1 MELNKGLKQYTYTR
15 EHLTK
20 HNLMKF
26 KDLSRRKFIAAITTS
41 TVAATFSNVLP
52 ATGSTGNSGKLAIL
66 GGTPVRMK
74 TWPKWPAMIADEK
87 LIESVV
93 KTTKSGI
100 WSRIQSPTG
109 TVATFEKEYASLM
122 GTQLCIGTGSGTQ
135 ALATS
140 VEAMDFG
147 PGDEIITSPYSDF
160 GTVSAILTSR
170 ALPVLVDL
178 DRDSFQLD
186 PDGIEKKINKNT
198 KAIIPVH
205 IMGMPCNMER
215 IMAIA
220 KKHNL
225 KVIEDACQANFAKY
239 QGKQLGTIGD
249 LGCFSFQA
257 SKQISCGEGGAIIG
271 NDAELMDRCF
281 TVQNHGTNRKGSNV
295 TIGPKYRM
303 NEFEGAVLMGQIA
316 GARERFERRNV
327 NAAYLDAKLNGFP
340 GLVPQK
346 KYPGTESSGYYK
358 YAMSYRKEH
367 FNNADRSKFLKALS
381 AEGINLSPYIARGF
395 HGEPWVD
402 EIIGLREYQA
412 MYSSSRLKRYR
423 EEMKMPVCDLV
434 CNEEMV
440 VLEGVASLLGTTR
453 DMDDVV
459 NAIMKVYENRDKL

>member
-1 MELNKGLKQYTYTR
+1 
-15 EHLTK
+15 
-20 HNLMKF
+20 MKF
-26 KDLSRRKFIAAITTS
+26 KDFTRRKFIAAVTTT
-41 TVAATFSNVLP
+41 TVATALSNVIP
-52 ATGSTGNSGKLAIL
+52 VMGSTSKNSGKLALL
-66 GGTPVRMK
+66 GGTPVRVK
-74 TWPKWPAMIADEK
+74 SWPKWPAMIADDK
-87 LIESVV
+87 LVESLM

-109 TVATFEKEYASLM
+109 TVATFEKEYARLM

-186 PDGIEKKINKNT
+186 PDEIEKKINKNT

-205 IMGMPCNMER
+205 IMGMPCNMEK
-215 IMAIA
+215 IMALA

-225 KVIEDACQANFAKY
+225 KVIEDACQANFSRY
-239 QGKQLGTIGD
+239 QGKQIGTIGD
-249 LGCFSFQA
+249 LGCYSFQA

-271 NDAELMDRCF
+271 NDVDLMDRCF
-281 TVQNHGTNRKGSNV
+281 TVQNHGTNKKGSNV

-316 GARERFERRNV
+316 GAKERFERRNS
-327 NAAYLDAKLNGFP
+327 NAAYLDSKLKGFK

-346 KYPGTESSGYYK
+346 KYEGTESSGYYK

-367 FNNADRSKFLKALS
+367 FNNADRGKFLKAVA

-395 HGEPWVD
+395 HSEPWID
-402 EIIGLREYQA
+402 EILALREYKA
-412 MYSSSRLKRYR
+412 MYSASRLKRYK
-423 EEMKMPVCDLV
+423 EEMTMPICDLV

-440 VLEGVASLLGTTR
+440 VLEGVASLLGTTQ
-453 DMDDVV
+453 DMDDVI

>member
-1 MELNKGLKQYTYTR
+1 
-15 EHLTK
+15 
-20 HNLMKF
+20 MKL
-26 KDLSRRKFIAAITTS
+26 KDLSRRSFISAVTTT
-41 TVAATFSNVLP
+41 TVATAFSNVLP
-52 ATGSTGNSGKLAIL
+52 AIGKTGNASQLAIL
-66 GGTPVRMK
+66 GGTPVRTK
-74 TWPKWPAMIADEK
+74 TWPKWPAMVVDDK
-87 LIESVV
+87 LFESVM

-109 TVATFEKEYASLM
+109 TVATFEKEYARLM

-186 PDGIEKKINKNT
+186 PDEIEKKINKNT

-215 IMAIA
+215 IMQIA
-220 KKHNL
+220 RKHNL
-225 KVIEDACQANFAKY
+225 KVIEDACQANFARY
-239 QGKQLGTIGD
+239 QGKQLGAIGD

-271 NDAELMDRCF
+271 NDEALMDRCF
-281 TVQNHGTNRKGSNV
+281 TVQNHGTNRKGFNV

-303 NEFEGAVLMGQIA
+303 NEFEGAVLMGQIS
-316 GARERFERRNV
+316 GAKERFERRNA
-327 NAAYLDAKLNGFP
+327 NAAYLDSKLKDFP
-340 GLVPQK
+340 GLRSQK
-346 KYPGTESSGYYK
+346 KYEGTESSGYYK

-367 FNNADRSKFLKALS
+367 FNNADRSKFLKAVA

-395 HGEPWVD
+395 HVEPWID
-402 EIIGLREYQA
+402 EIINLREYQA
-412 MYSSSRLKRYR
+412 MYSPSRLKRFK
-423 EEMKMPVCDLV
+423 EEMKMPNCDLV

-440 VLEGVASLLGTTR
+440 VLEGVASLLGTTQ
-453 DMDDVV
+453 DMDDVI

>member
-1 MELNKGLKQYTYTR
+1 LNQGFEQKFIPEYLD
-15 EHLTK
+15 K

-26 KDLSRRKFIAAITTS
+26 NDLSRRNFITAVTAT
-41 TVAATFSNVLP
+41 TVATAFSNVIP
-52 ATGSTGNSGKLAIL
+52 AFGNTRKNAGKLAIY
-66 GGTPVRMK
+66 GGTPVRVK
-74 TWPKWPAMIADEK
+74 VWPKWPAMIADEN
-87 LIESVV
+87 LIESVL

-109 TVATFEKEYASLM
+109 TVATFEKEYARLM

-186 PDGIEKKINKNT
+186 PEEIEKKINKNT

-220 KKHNL
+220 GKHNL

-239 QGKQLGTIGD
+239 QAKQLGTIGD

-271 NDAELMDRCF
+271 NDEVLMDRCF

-316 GARERFERRNV
+316 GARARFEKRNA
-327 NAAYLDAKLNGFP
+327 NAAYLDAKLKGFP

-402 EIIGLREYQA
+402 EILGLREYKA
-412 MYSSSRLKRYR
+412 LYSAARLKSYK

-440 VLEGVASLLGTTR
+440 VLEGVASLLGSTQ
-453 DMDDVV
+453 DMDDVI
-459 NAIMKVYENRDKL
+459 NAIMKVYDNRDKL

>member
-1 MELNKGLKQYTYTR
+1 
-15 EHLTK
+15 
-20 HNLMKF
+20 MKSE
-26 KDLSRRKFIAAITTS
+26 DLSRRRFIAAVTTT
-41 TVAATFSNVLP
+41 TVATAFSNVIPVL
-52 ATGSTGNSGKLAIL
+52 GSPTKTVQKLAIL
-66 GGTPVRMK
+66 GGTPVRAK
-74 TWPKWPAMIADEK
+74 VWPKWPAMIADDR
-87 LIESVV
+87 LMESII

-109 TVATFEKEYASLM
+109 TVATFEKEYAALM

-170 ALPVLVDL
+170 ALPVLADL

-186 PDGIEKKINKNT
+186 PDEIEKKINKNT

-215 IMAIA
+215 IMAVA
-220 KKHNL
+220 RKHNL

-271 NDAELMDRCF
+271 NDAELMDRCY
-281 TVQNHGTNRKGSNV
+281 TVQNHGTNRKGFNV

-303 NEFEGAVLMGQIA
+303 NEFEGAILMGQIS
-316 GARERFERRNV
+316 GAKERFERRNA
-327 NAAYLDAKLNGFP
+327 NAAYLDAKLRDFP
-340 GLVPQK
+340 GLIPQK

-367 FNNADRSKFLKALS
+367 FNNADRSKFLKAVG
-381 AEGINLSPYIARGF
+381 AEGIGLSPYIARGF
-395 HGEPWVD
+395 HIEPWID
-402 EIIGLREYQA
+402 EIVNLREYQA
-412 MYSSSRLKRYR
+412 MYSPSRLRRYK
-423 EEMKMPVCDLV
+423 EEMKMPNCDLV

-440 VLEGVASLLGTTR
+440 VLEGVASLLGTTQ
-453 DMDDVV
+453 DMDDVI

>member
-1 MELNKGLKQYTYTR
+1 
-15 EHLTK
+15 
-20 HNLMKF
+20 MKF
-26 KDLSRRKFIAAITTS
+26 KDLSRRKFIAAVTTS
-41 TVAATFSNVLP
+41 TVAVTIADILP
-52 ATGSTGNSGKLAIL
+52 ASGKTGNSSTLAIL
-66 GGTPVRMK
+66 GGTPIRTK

-100 WSRIQSPTG
+100 WSRIQSATG
-109 TVATFEKEYASLM
+109 TVATFEKEYARLM
-122 GTQLCIGTGSGTQ
+122 GTRLCIGTGSGTQ

-170 ALPVLVDL
+170 ALPVLVDI
-178 DRDSFQLD
+178 DRDSFQLN
-186 PDGIEKKINKNT
+186 PDEIEKKINKNT

-220 KKHNL
+220 KKYNL

-239 QGKQLGTIGD
+239 QGKQIGTIGD

-271 NDAELMDRCF
+271 NDEELMDKCY

-303 NEFEGAVLMGQIA
+303 NEFEGAILMGQIA
-316 GARERFERRNV
+316 GAEERFERRNA
-327 NAAYLDAKLNGFP
+327 NAAYLDSKLKGFH

-367 FNNADRSKFLKALS
+367 FNNLSRDKFLKALS

-402 EIIGLREYQA
+402 EILGLREYQA
-412 MYSSSRLKRYR
+412 LYTSARLKQYK
-423 EEMKMPVCDLV
+423 EELKMPVCDLV
-434 CNEEMV
+434 CNEEML
-440 VLEGVASLLGTTR
+440 VLEGVASLLGSR
-453 DMDDVV
+453 QDMDDVI
-459 NAIMKVYENRDKL
+459 NGIMKVYENRNKL

>member
-1 MELNKGLKQYTYTR
+1 
-15 EHLTK
+15 
-20 HNLMKF
+20 MKF
-26 KDLSRRKFIAAITTS
+26 KDLSRRKFIAAVTTT
-41 TVAATFSNVLP
+41 TVATAFSNVIPAFGNLP
-52 ATGSTGNSGKLAIL
+52 RSSGKLAIH
-66 GGTPVRMK
+66 GGTPVRIK
-74 TWPKWPAMIADEK
+74 VWPKWPAMIADEK
-87 LIESVV
+87 LIDSVV

-109 TVATFEKEYASLM
+109 TVATFEKEYARLM
-122 GTQLCIGTGSGTQ
+122 GTKLCIGTGSGTQ

-140 VEAMDFG
+140 VEAMGFG

-170 ALPVLVDL
+170 VLPVLVDL

-186 PDGIEKKINKNT
+186 SKEIEKKINKNT

-205 IMGMPCNMER
+205 IMGMPCNMED

-220 KKHNL
+220 RKHNL

-239 QGKQLGTIGD
+239 QGKQIGTLGD

-271 NDAELMDRCF
+271 NDEVLMDRCF
-281 TVQNHGTNRKGSNV
+281 TVQNHGTNRKGFNV

-316 GARERFERRNV
+316 GARERFEKRNA
-327 NAAYLDAKLNGFP
+327 NAAYLDAKLKGFP

-367 FNNADRSKFLKALS
+367 FNNIDRGKFLKALS

-395 HGEPWVD
+395 HVEPWVD
-402 EIIGLREYQA
+402 EIIGLREYKA
-412 MYSSSRLKRYR
+412 LYSAARLKSYK
-423 EEMKMPVCDLV
+423 EEMEMPICDLV

-440 VLEGVASLLGTTR
+440 VLEGVASLLGTTQ
-453 DMDDVV
+453 DMDDVI